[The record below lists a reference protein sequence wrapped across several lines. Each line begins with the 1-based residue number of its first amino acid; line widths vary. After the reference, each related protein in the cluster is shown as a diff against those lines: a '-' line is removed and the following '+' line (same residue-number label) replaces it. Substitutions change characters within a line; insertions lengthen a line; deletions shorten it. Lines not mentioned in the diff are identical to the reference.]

1 MQVSVGLNVA
11 KKNTCTVHLV
21 DCSKLDSKIGGK
33 MRLLISI
40 MQQFRVNAQ
49 NGNKNVTNTFSF
61 EMKLANAIQGFNAHY
76 AL

>member
-1 MQVSVGLNVA
+1 
-11 KKNTCTVHLV
+11 
-21 DCSKLDSKIGGK
+21 

-61 EMKLANAIQGFNAHY
+61 EMKLANAIQGLNAHY